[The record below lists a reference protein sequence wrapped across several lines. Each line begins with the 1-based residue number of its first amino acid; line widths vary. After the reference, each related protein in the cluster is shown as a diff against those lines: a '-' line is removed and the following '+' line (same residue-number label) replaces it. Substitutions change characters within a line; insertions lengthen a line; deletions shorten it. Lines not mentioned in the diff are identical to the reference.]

1 MVAMLSEDS
10 GSNEAIYDIVKILKS
25 LRNILF
31 AKLDITEK
39 ELMRE
44 VQNLTSK
51 ISHLRKNE

>member
-1 MVAMLSEDS
+1 MLSEDS
-10 GSNEAIYDIVKILKS
+10 GSHEAIYDIVKILKS